1 MTEKPKL
8 KNQKSVANNQTNQQK
23 STDKVGLQSKDSSGG
38 KSDRSN
44 NSEPS
49 PWLAHPLDPN
59 PSRHQTASFVEYL
72 RWMREPN
79 RKPNREPNRKP
90 NNQGRDPDPI
100 TKAQIMQIAE
110 EKANYQARLI
120 ELNNRTKLL
129 AGDGNYFEVTCPW
142 RIRVGGTKGP
152 EEMLLPAFD
161 NLGIPYIPSSSLRGV
176 ARSFAIRYF
185 MKAKRLTWEKA
196 DRYVEE
202 WLGHLE
208 GEKDNRVGKVI
219 FFDAYPIPCKSG
231 GLAMDMA
238 NSIWRW
244 EGDQLGKYS
253 PKPNTFFSLKDVSF
267 LIGIRPIKPDYQE
280 QARQVQQWLIAGLA
294 QGIGSQVN
302 SGYGFL
308 RKAETN
314 QLPTGFLELDFEVY
328 GQLVHSLRKLKLE
341 EPIRNGQANYTQVAG
356 DGEELR
362 SVAIKNMMRYWF
374 RVFALGVLPNDIVK
388 NTEQQI
394 FGGIDP
400 KPKTRGYLCVYVL
413 EDKDGHRAAPELSR
427 DGESKPHG
435 KQKGKLILMRSSEPV
450 SQKAKEVTDPSAFEE
465 SLIALAKELIW
476 LAFHLGGVGQGARRP
491 LYSRNNRRNG
501 RPPWWRGSTIVPTYS
516 NAFKKPQNFP
526 TDFGQHLQRFYEA
539 LEKVSLTV
547 LLPLRSL
554 VQPSDRNWV
563 EAADAH
569 CQIWLVP
576 NSSAPTRPNP
586 TARPPRQGQLPSSR
600 LINGAKSKS
609 LQILHQLVHPLLNE
623 YQQNK
628 NSNDRDG
635 RDRAYQVL
643 TTAKNLCGHTDTD
656 KVGGQERK
664 AIPSPIWI
672 ANLEMYDVV
681 TVFGAVAEPRRGF
694 VEKLKKQGAI
704 QIFPLQ
710 GGKK

>member
-1 MTEKPKL
+1 MTEKPILKRNKSQSSNQGNRQKL
-8 KNQKSVANNQTNQQK
+8 TDRGEGQKNDRGGRANAE
-23 STDKVGLQSKDSSGG
+23 
-38 KSDRSN
+38 N
-44 NSEPS
+44 NPLPS
-49 PWLAHPLDPN
+49 PWLKHPLDPN
-59 PSRHQTASFVEYL
+59 PQPHPTASFVEYL
-72 RWMREPN
+72 RWMRS
-79 RKPNREPNRKP
+79 
-90 NNQGRDPDPI
+90 PDSQYKDI
-100 TKAQIMQIAE
+100 TRTQLMQIAE
-110 EKANYQARLI
+110 ETPNYQAQLI
-120 ELNNRTKLL
+120 KLNNRIKLL

-142 RIRVGGTKGP
+142 RIRIGGTKGP

-176 ARSFAIRYF
+176 ARSFAIRHF
-185 MKAKRLTWEKA
+185 MQEKGLTWEKA

-202 WLGHLE
+202 WFGHLE
-208 GEKDNRVGKVI
+208 GEEDSRVGKVI
-219 FFDAYPIPCKSG
+219 FFDAYPIPCKNA

-253 PKPNTFFSLKDVSF
+253 PNPNAFFSLKEVSF

-280 QARQVQQWLIAGLA
+280 QAKQVREWLVAGLA

-308 RKAETN
+308 RKAKTN
-314 QLPTGFLELDFEVY
+314 QLPIGFLELDFEVY

-341 EPIRNGQANYTQVAG
+341 EPIRNGRANYTQAAG

-362 SVAIKNMMRYWF
+362 SVAIKNLMRYWF

-388 NTEQQI
+388 KTEQQI
-394 FGGIDP
+394 FGRIDP
-400 KPKTRGYLCVYVL
+400 KTQGYLCVYVL
-413 EDKDGHRAAPELSR
+413 EDKDGHRVAPELSR

-450 SQKAKEVTDPSAFEE
+450 SEKVAEVTDPSTFEE
-465 SLIALAKELIW
+465 SLIVLAKELIW
-476 LAFHLGGVGQGARRP
+476 LTFHLGGVGQGARRP

-516 NAFKKPQNFP
+516 NGFKKPQNFP
-526 TDFGQHLQRFYEA
+526 ADFAQHLQTFYEA
-539 LEKVSLTV
+539 LEKVSLTD

-554 VQPSDRNWV
+554 VQPSDSNWA

-576 NSSAPTRPNP
+576 NSSAPSKPNP
-586 TARPPRQGQLPSSR
+586 TARPPRQGQLSSSR
-600 LINGAKSKS
+600 VINGTKSKS

-623 YQQNK
+623 YQRNK
-628 NSNDRDG
+628 NSSDKNEKYI
-635 RDRAYQVL
+635 AYQAL

-656 KVGGQERK
+656 KIGGQERK

-672 ANLEMYDVV
+672 ANLEMYDIV

-694 VEKLKKQGAI
+694 VEKLKEQGAI

>member
-1 MTEKPKL
+1 M
-8 KNQKSVANNQTNQQK
+8 ANPDGRRQNNNR
-23 STDKVGLQSKDSSGG
+23 GG
-38 KSDRSN
+38 RANAEN
-44 NSEPS
+44 NPQPS
-49 PWLAHPLDPN
+49 PWLEHPLDLN
-59 PSRHQTASFVEYL
+59 PRPHPQASFVEYL
-72 RWMREPN
+72 RWMRS
-79 RKPNREPNRKP
+79 
-90 NNQGRDPDPI
+90 PDSQYKDI
-100 TKAQIMQIAE
+100 TQTQLMQIAE
-110 EKANYQARLI
+110 ETPNYQAELI
-120 ELNNRTKLL
+120 KLNNRIKLL

-176 ARSFAIRYF
+176 ARSFAIRHF
-185 MKAKRLTWEKA
+185 MQEKGLTWEKA
-196 DRYVEE
+196 DRYIEE
-202 WLGHLE
+202 WFGHLE

-219 FFDAYPIPCKSG
+219 FFDAYPIPCKNA

-253 PKPNTFFSLKDVSF
+253 PNPNAFFSLKDVSF

-280 QARQVQQWLIAGLA
+280 QAKQVREWLIAGLA

-328 GQLVHSLRKLKLE
+328 GQLVHSLKKLKLE
-341 EPIRNGQANYTQVAG
+341 EPIRNGRANYTQVAG

-362 SVAIKNMMRYWF
+362 SVAIKNLMRYWF

-388 NTEQQI
+388 KTEQQI

-400 KPKTRGYLCVYVL
+400 KTQGYLCVYVL
-413 EDKDGHRAAPELSR
+413 EDKDGHRVAPELSR

-435 KQKGKLILMRSSEPV
+435 QQKGKLILMRSSEPV
-450 SQKAKEVTDPSAFEE
+450 SEKVIEVTDPYTFEE
-465 SLIALAKELIW
+465 SLIVLAKELIW
-476 LAFHLGGVGQGARRP
+476 LTFHLGGVGQGARRP

-516 NAFKKPQNFP
+516 NVFKKPQNFP
-526 TDFGQHLQRFYEA
+526 TDFAQHLQTFYEA
-539 LEKVSLTV
+539 LEKVSLTA

-554 VQPSDRNWV
+554 VQPSDSNWV

-576 NSSAPTRPNP
+576 NSSAPSKPNP
-586 TARPPRQGQLPSSR
+586 TARPPRQGQLSSSR
-600 LINGAKSKS
+600 VINGAKSKS
-609 LQILHQLVHPLLNE
+609 LQTLHQLVHPLLNE
-623 YQQNK
+623 YQRNK
-628 NSNDRDG
+628 NSSDKNEKY
-635 RDRAYQVL
+635 RAYQAL

-694 VEKLKKQGAI
+694 VEKLKEQGAI
-704 QIFPLQ
+704 QIFPFNLKEVRNDDRHRKAQ
-710 GGKK
+710 